1 MKKLLLII
9 CIALVASACQK
20 QKCEG
25 WVDLEIIP
33 DTDIKRL
40 NIHIRE
46 GLGIVKFTDTSII
59 APAYVGYSILLS
71 NSHER
76 DTVTT
81 VTVGKHK
88 YEIKAQSTI
97 EIPVLCQ

>member
-25 WVDLEIIP
+25 WVNLEIIP
-33 DTDIKRL
+33 DTDIEKL

-46 GLGIVKFTDTSII
+46 GLGLVQFTDSSIVT
-59 APAYVGYSILLS
+59 PAYIGYSILLN
-71 NSHER
+71 NSHLG
-76 DTVTT
+76 DTVMTI
-81 VTVGKHK
+81 TVGKNK
-88 YEIKAQSTI
+88 YEIPAQSTI